1 MVDRPAHLATRYRDS
16 LTPRQQEILA
26 MIAKGKTNFEIAQ
39 QFGMSLD
46 GAKWHVREILAK
58 LNVDSREDAVAE
70 WQRQRS
76 FGARLRVFA
85 RALLPAALLKPV
97 VAGTAAIGVAGAIAV
112 GVVMLQ
118 GGDDEPPAAES
129 PTPATTSTP
138 AAGTPDPGG
147 ILKEPLPGDGSAGYA
162 YDPELA
168 YVDPDGV
175 VWLVR
180 ADGSDRRQVLDGCT
194 GVGSPKSGVLTGGLR
209 WSPSGNWIACWKEDL
224 SVRAAAIDGSASG
237 EPFAPG
243 ECIGPIG
250 GPAFPPGAP
259 GVACETPSG
268 LQVRDVVSAAV
279 VASFPTETLGA
290 HRWLPDGSLVTAAP
304 PEANHGTWKVF
315 APDGTEVVHIKG
327 AFIGEARQFA
337 ITSDG
342 RKLAYPAADGLTV
355 LDLETGDSHTV
366 DNPAFAD
373 VDWGGG
379 GDVSWALGGSAL
391 VFHGYPVSALVDA
404 DTGES
409 LTSASLPTS
418 GRISPDGQLLVGVAL
433 TNEGRTTEIAVTD
446 LGTGNLTVVE
456 DSIFRPEGMGFGT
469 HFTWSGDSSRFCWTN
484 EANAPAATRYC
495 ASVEDP
501 VAVAIDRPLA
511 FRSEELGYGD
521 LDIMWEMLSPDL
533 ELVSALRRTAGG
545 PATTLLALAV
555 ESLVGSRTFT
565 ELGQA
570 LSEYASA
577 WRPDAVVRP
586 D

>member
-97 VAGTAAIGVAGAIAV
+97 VAGAAAIGVAGAIAV

-118 GGDDEPPAAES
+118 GGDDEPPAAGS
-129 PTPATTSTP
+129 PTPASTSTP
-138 AAGTPDPGG
+138 ASGTPDPGSS
-147 ILKEPLPGDGSAGYA
+147 LKEPLPGDGSDGYA

-209 WSPSGNWIACWKEDL
+209 WSPSGDWIACWKEDL
-224 SVRAAAIDGSASG
+224 SVRAAAIDSSTLG

-243 ECIGPIG
+243 ECIGPAG

-259 GVACETPSG
+259 GIACETPSG
-268 LQVRDVVSAAV
+268 LQVRDVASGAV
-279 VASFPTETLGA
+279 VARFPTEILGA
-290 HRWLPDGSLVTAAP
+290 HRWLPDGSLVTAAA

-327 AFIGEARQFA
+327 AFVGEARQFA

-342 RKLAYPAADGLTV
+342 RRLAYPAADGLTV
-355 LDLETGDSHTV
+355 LDLGTGDSHTV
-366 DNPAFAD
+366 DNPAFDD

-379 GDVSWALGGSAL
+379 GDVSWALDGTAL

-409 LTSASLPTS
+409 LTTASLPTG
-418 GRISPDGQLLVGVAL
+418 GRISPDGRYLAGVVQSTAGA
-433 TNEGRTTEIAVTD
+433 TYEIAVASLDDGAVTR
-446 LGTGNLTVVE
+446 VA
-456 DSIFRPEGMGFGT
+456 DSTFQPQGIGMGT
-469 HFTWSGDSSRFCWTN
+469 HFVWSGDSARFCWTN
-484 EANAPAATRYC
+484 EANAPTATRYC
-495 ASVEDP
+495 ASVENP
-501 VAVAIDRPLA
+501 VAVAIDSPLA

-521 LDIMWEMLSPDL
+521 LDIMWAMLSPDL
-533 ELVSALRRTAGG
+533 DLVAFTTVPPDSSPPQLSVGPLAAGTITG
-545 PATTLLALAV
+545 I
-555 ESLVGSRTFT
+555 G
-565 ELGQA
+565 GA

-577 WRPDAVVRP
+577 WRPDGVVRP